1 MQISDML
8 GEYNRNIATSTDNLN
23 GVKGVQQLVS
33 SLKGLPVGNIFEGTV
48 NSIKNG
54 QVTLGLSNGQVI
66 TARMDGKLA
75 LSAGQSMFFQVKSN
89 DGVQIAIRPYTGL
102 GNAGNPTLVTALT
115 AAGLPV
121 NEKNL
126 VMVNTMMEEQMSI
139 DKNSLNEM
147 VKTILSNE
155 NVDVKTAV
163 QMTKAGL
170 PVSESMAAQF
180 ENYKADGHAIVR
192 ELGTLIEELPNLL
205 KTNDFSAR
213 QLMNLNHVLIGGD
226 EYTLNTENG
235 TANLAETPETATGQQ
250 AAGLE
255 QQVMAEGEQQTVTA
269 GQPEGTGQQ
278 VAGLGQQVAVEGG
291 QTETAQSFA
300 QTAVEGEQP
309 EVVMGE
315 QGAKYPE
322 GTVGSLLNN
331 SQAEELTKQLSQIP
345 ELAVNGNLFS
355 QETDGDEIVEHL
367 NLKMPVSD
375 FLQEVDAT
383 LQKAVENGT
392 LGNKNLI
399 GDTAFL
405 GSLKNLLGGKEYKTL
420 LKGGLEQQWLLK
432 PQDLQEQHKVEELYE
447 KLNEQME
454 RLQSTMKELGLNK
467 ASVMNTI
474 TDVRNNMEFMNQLN
488 QMYTYVQI
496 PLKMAGQ
503 QANADLYVYTNKK
516 RMSDPEGELTAFL
529 HLDLKNLGET
539 DVSVKM
545 HPATKRVK
553 TNFYLKDDAAYDLI
567 ERNLPVL
574 EYRLKKKGYQCEV
587 AVTNEGK
594 SVNFVEDFLE
604 KDHRTAGT
612 VHRYSFDVRA

>member
-192 ELGTLIEELPNLL
+192 ELGTLIEELPDLL

-226 EYTLNTENG
+226 EYALNPENG
-235 TANLAETPETATGQQ
+235 TENVAETPEAASGQQ
-250 AAGLE
+250 TAGLE
-255 QQVMAEGEQQTVTA
+255 QQAAVEGGQQEVTA

-278 VAGLGQQVAVEGG
+278 AAVTAG
-291 QTETAQSFA
+291 
-300 QTAVEGEQP
+300 QP

-315 QGAKYPE
+315 QAARYPE

-545 HPATKRVK
+545 HPSTKRVK

>member
-192 ELGTLIEELPNLL
+192 ELGTLIEELPDLL
-205 KTNDFSAR
+205 KNNDFSAR
-213 QLMNLNHVLIGGD
+213 QLINLNHVLIGGD
-226 EYTLNTENG
+226 EYALNPENG
-235 TANLAETPETATGQQ
+235 AENMAETPETATGQQ
-250 AAGLE
+250 TAGLE
-255 QQVMAEGEQQTVTA
+255 QQA
-269 GQPEGTGQQ
+269 
-278 VAGLGQQVAVEGG
+278 AVE
-291 QTETAQSFA
+291 EHA
-300 QTAVEGEQP
+300 
-309 EVVMGE
+309 
-315 QGAKYPE
+315 AKYPE
-322 GTVGSLLNN
+322 GTVGSLLNT

-355 QETDGDEIVEHL
+355 QEADGDEIVEHL

-375 FLQEVDAT
+375 FLQEVDAA

-454 RLQSTMKELGLNK
+454 RLESTMKKLGLNK
-467 ASVMNTI
+467 ASVMDTI

-503 QANADLYVYTNKK
+503 QANAELYVYTNKK

-545 HPATKRVK
+545 QPATKRVK

-604 KDHRTAGT
+604 KDQRTAGT

>member
-8 GEYNRNIATSTDNLN
+8 GEYNRNIATNTDNLN

-75 LSAGQSMFFQVKSN
+75 LSTGQSMFFQVKSN
-89 DGVQIAIRPYTGL
+89 DGVQIAIRPYTGF

-121 NEKNL
+121 SEKNL

-147 VKTILSNE
+147 VKTILNNE

-180 ENYKADGHAIVR
+180 ENYKADGNAIVK
-192 ELGTLIEELPNLL
+192 ELGTLIDDLPDLL
-205 KTNDFSAR
+205 KNNDFSAR
-213 QLMNLNHVLIGGD
+213 QLIDLNHVFIGEDTG
-226 EYTLNTENG
+226 TQSQLSGMEN
-235 TANLAETPETATGQQ
+235 LSET
-250 AAGLE
+250 
-255 QQVMAEGEQQTVTA
+255 VA
-269 GQPEGTGQQ
+269 GQPGVSAGEADSALPSAQTTMAPEQQETTGNMPA
-278 VAGLGQQVAVEGG
+278 AGQGAVQESGMPSAVENGAE
-291 QTETAQSFA
+291 QAQ
-300 QTAVEGEQP
+300 
-309 EVVMGE
+309 
-315 QGAKYPE
+315 KYPE
-322 GTVGSLLNN
+322 GTVGNLLNS
-331 SQAEELTKQLSQIP
+331 SQAAELTKQLSQIP
-345 ELAVNGNLFS
+345 ELAVNGKLFW
-355 QETDGDEIVEHL
+355 QEADGDEIVDHL
-367 NLKMPVSD
+367 NLKMPVSE

-392 LGNKNLI
+392 LGNRNLI
-399 GDTAFL
+399 GDTAL
-405 GSLKNLLGGKEYKTL
+405 LDSLKHLLGGKEYKTL

-432 PQDLQEQHKVEELYE
+432 PQDLREEHKVEELYE
-447 KLNEQME
+447 RLNQQME
-454 RLQSTMKELGLNK
+454 KLESTMKELGLNK
-467 ASVMNTI
+467 ASVMDTI

-516 RMSDPEGELTAFL
+516 RLHDPEGELTAFL

-539 DVSVKM
+539 DVSVRM
-545 HPATKRVK
+545 QPATKQVK

-587 AVTNEGK
+587 TVVNEAK
-594 SVNFVEDFLE
+594 RVNFVEDFLK
-604 KDHRTAGT
+604 KDQKTTGT

>member
-192 ELGTLIEELPNLL
+192 ELGTLIEELPDLL
-205 KTNDFSAR
+205 KNNDFSAR
-213 QLMNLNHVLIGGD
+213 QLINLNHVLIGGD
-226 EYTLNTENG
+226 EYTLNPENG
-235 TANLAETPETATGQQ
+235 AANMAETPEGATGQQ

-255 QQVMAEGEQQTVTA
+255 QQA
-269 GQPEGTGQQ
+269 
-278 VAGLGQQVAVEGG
+278 AVE
-291 QTETAQSFA
+291 EHA
-300 QTAVEGEQP
+300 
-309 EVVMGE
+309 
-315 QGAKYPE
+315 AKYPE
-322 GTVGSLLNN
+322 CTVGSLLNN
-331 SQAEELTKQLSQIP
+331 SQAEGLTKQLSQIP

-355 QETDGDEIVEHL
+355 QEADGDEIVEHL
-367 NLKMPVSD
+367 NLKMPVPD

-454 RLQSTMKELGLNK
+454 RLESTMKKLGLNK
-467 ASVMNTI
+467 ASVMDTI

-545 HPATKRVK
+545 QPATKRVK

-604 KDHRTAGT
+604 KDQRTAGT

>member
-192 ELGTLIEELPNLL
+192 ELGTLIEELPDLL
-205 KTNDFSAR
+205 KNNDFSAR
-213 QLMNLNHVLIGGD
+213 QLINLNQVLIGGD
-226 EYTLNTENG
+226 EYALNPENG
-235 TANLAETPETATGQQ
+235 AENMAETPEASTGQQ
-250 AAGLE
+250 TAGLE
-255 QQVMAEGEQQTVTA
+255 QQAAAEGEQQAVTA
-269 GQPEGTGQQ
+269 GQPERTGQ
-278 VAGLGQQVAVEGG
+278 
-291 QTETAQSFA
+291 
-300 QTAVEGEQP
+300 QTAVEGEQA
-309 EVVMGE
+309 
-315 QGAKYPE
+315 AKYPE

-355 QETDGDEIVEHL
+355 QEADGDEIVEHL

-405 GSLKNLLGGKEYKTL
+405 GSLKNLLGGEEYKTL

-454 RLQSTMKELGLNK
+454 RLESTMKELGLNK
-467 ASVMNTI
+467 ASVMDTI

-545 HPATKRVK
+545 QPATKRVE

-604 KDHRTAGT
+604 KDQRTAGT

>member
-192 ELGTLIEELPNLL
+192 ELGTLIEELPDLL

-226 EYTLNTENG
+226 EYALNPENG
-235 TANLAETPETATGQQ
+235 TENVAETPEAASGQQ
-250 AAGLE
+250 TAGLE
-255 QQVMAEGEQQTVTA
+255 QQAAVEGGQQEVTA

-278 VAGLGQQVAVEGG
+278 AAVTAG
-291 QTETAQSFA
+291 
-300 QTAVEGEQP
+300 QP

-315 QGAKYPE
+315 QAARYPE